1 MFNINVLV
9 AFNWVQIQDNA
20 GQGTHSNDVKEV
32 EQKQLINQKGAI
44 CKNWLPV
51 RFILITNEGQH
62 ITK

>member
-32 EQKQLINQKGAI
+32 EQKQLINQKVQY
-44 CKNWLPV
+44 V
-51 RFILITNEGQH
+51 RIGCLSDSFP
-62 ITK
+62 